1 MTFELSIKRNLKKI
15 EEIRGLF
22 KSRIRLKL
30 KLKIN
35 IINFKTQIRLYIK

>member
-30 KLKIN
+30 IQDKMLDCK
-35 IINFKTQIRLYIK
+35 KQIKNL